1 VTKSRDIDWDS
12 VELHYRAG
20 IRSLKSIGAEF
31 GVTDAGIIRRAQ
43 KEGWVRDLRDRIKAR
58 TEEKLQKLNS
68 PEKLVSEELVVESNA
83 NDQVRVSLEN
93 RDDVQRLLNL
103 IYNLLS
109 ELEESTRNKPLFEQL
124 GVLME
129 APDEK
134 GVDKLNEIYRK
145 TISLPSRV
153 KAMKDL
159 TDALKT
165 LIGLKRQAYGLADNA
180 NGEANSEQKA
190 EISDTEAARRIA
202 FVFASAMHKKEVA
215 NG

>member
-1 VTKSRDIDWDS
+1 MTKSKDIDWGN

-20 IRSLKSIGAEF
+20 IRSLKSIGGEY

-43 KEGWVRDLRDRIKAR
+43 KEGWVRDLRDRIKAK

-83 NDQVRVSLEN
+83 NAQVQVSVEN
-93 RDDVQRLLNL
+93 RGDIQRHLNL
-103 IYNLLS
+103 VYNLLA
-109 ELEESTRNKPLFEQL
+109 ELEETSNNRELFAEL
-124 GVLME
+124 GALKHL
-129 APDEK
+129 PNEK
-134 GVDKLNEIYRK
+134 GVDRLNEIYMK
-145 TISLPSRV
+145 AVSLPSRI
-153 KAMKDL
+153 ASMKSL
-159 TDALKT
+159 TESLKT

-202 FVFASAMHKKEVA
+202 FLFASAMHKKEVA